1 MQTNKVNMNT
11 APKSH
16 TSRRGLRW
24 SSTALTA
31 SILLLLPLSYGQNDE
46 EGEEVFELS
55 PFTVDGGDD
64 SGYRANSTLAGTR
77 LKSSLKDVG
86 ASISVA
92 TKEFMDD
99 IGASDLENLLTYTG
113 GTEAPG
119 INGNMQAANLL
130 ENPGQVREERTNAR
144 QQANTRIR
152 GLARADLTTN
162 LFITDAPFDGF
173 NISRVTINRG
183 ANAALFGLGSPGG
196 ILDATLKRANFDDSL
211 EVEAKFDEFG
221 TQRYV
226 LDINKSII
234 KDKLALRLMALDEEI
249 GWEQEQA
256 YENDERF
263 HADVYFRP
271 LENTHIR
278 ASYTE
283 GTIRA
288 ARPNLSPPSDYV
300 STWNALGQ
308 PLYDGVTD
316 RYYSSVSDWNSG
328 NPIDRTL
335 SNDIW
340 QGNGPGPAL
349 MGGGTI
355 SANGGR
361 RLTVFFPDPNSSE
374 PGGFNG
380 TPQGMQTQIT
390 DQSGGDDNWPGGATK
405 NWKTPQ
411 EFRRVLEWP
420 VGTIPGAQ
428 GYEADYA
435 SLFARPQVTDRGFFD
450 YRENLYTTPSKL
462 EMGDIKAYNVSL
474 EQTFLEGDLGIELA
488 FDDQEYSDNLVKY
501 NNLNAVY
508 VDMNLT
514 LADGSTNPNVGRAY
528 VGGDGFAEPQTTTR
542 KTQRA
547 TAYYKLDLRDK
558 SDGWLSKLGTHTF
571 TLNASSSE
579 IGFQQQTHMSL
590 TSGTDWQA
598 FTEGRTGQNI
608 GGLNRSQ
615 VISYTSDSLI
625 GVTDPSQFNIGGVNA
640 IQRAPGQLT
649 DVIAWDAA
657 RAAGIDFGATTRDNI
672 QPKLDNMVRGTQ
684 SFTINNHLTD
694 PSQTWTWGGRASH
707 SEVDSAVAI
716 LQSRLLDDHV
726 IATASWRK
734 DDVQIFDYGTTGGV
748 GGLHS
753 AFGDIPAV
761 PSLAIDG
768 KKTTGYSIVG
778 HIPDEWS
785 EKVPGNME
793 FSLHF
798 NTSKNFVATGTRI
811 DIFNNRMPQ
820 QAGDVKEMGFSARD
834 KEGNFDFR
842 FNYYESTQIGASVN
856 PVGRLNNMWR
866 DILNNNSASE
876 IAASGISTPPAG
888 FLAAYEFEATGETN
902 DVTIR
907 DISDSETVISI
918 PQWNSR
924 NPQQNAIETG
934 VGTTNARGI
943 EVEFTYNPTRNL
955 RMMINGT
962 RALAA
967 RNDVAAS
974 EQIHLANRL
983 AEWSNPAIG
992 NNLWISGGRQIV
1004 TRDDA
1009 ENIVSIEPNYEN
1021 LVLNPETGQ
1030 LNQKILD
1037 QINTL
1042 NRFTIFDG
1050 LPSPELREWRW
1061 NFITNYTFDKEAP
1074 GFLKNM
1080 GVGGALRWESE
1091 NFLGTGVKRD
1101 DNGSI
1106 TQNPDIMFEGPTS
1119 SKIDLWITYKHRFEK
1134 LGMNYRARLGVN
1146 NLNSNHDLLP
1156 VAANPDGSIG
1166 VYRIEAPTTWSLT
1179 NTFSF

>member
-1 MQTNKVNMNT
+1 MTE
-11 APKSH
+11 PKYMRSL
-16 TSRRGLRW
+16 TSRVRR
-24 SSTALTA
+24 SSFVLTA
-31 SILLLLPLSYGQNDE
+31 STLLFLPLSFAQD
-46 EGEEVFELS
+46 GEEDEIFELS
-55 PFTVDGGDD
+55 PFTVDGADD

-196 ILDATLKRANFDDSL
+196 ILDATLKRANFEDSL
-211 EVEAKFDEFG
+211 EIGAKFDEFG
-221 TQRYV
+221 TQRYTV
-226 LDINKSII
+226 DINKKLI
-234 KDKLALRLMALDEEI
+234 DEKLAVRFMALDEEI
-249 GWEQEQA
+249 EWEQEQA
-256 YENDERF
+256 YESDERY

-278 ASYTE
+278 AYYTD
-283 GTIRA
+283 GKIRA

-300 STWNALGQ
+300 SSWLALGQ

-316 RYYSSVSDWNSG
+316 RYYASVSDWNSD
-328 NPIDRTL
+328 NPIDRSL

-340 QGNGPGPAL
+340 QGNGPGPQL

-361 RLTVFFPDPNSSE
+361 RLTVFFPDPNSPD

-390 DQSGGDDNWPGGATK
+390 NQSGNNDNWPGGATK

-411 EFRRVLEWP
+411 EFRRVLQWP
-420 VGTIPGAQ
+420 VGSIPGAQ
-428 GYEADYA
+428 GYDADYA
-435 SLFARPQVTDRGFFD
+435 SLFSRPQVTDRGFFD

-462 EMGDIKAYNVSL
+462 EMGDIEAYNFSI
-474 EQTFLEGDLGIELA
+474 EQTFLDGDLGVELA
-488 FDDQEYSDNLVKY
+488 YDDQEYSDNLVKY

-508 VDMNLT
+508 VDINLT
-514 LADGSTNPNVGRAY
+514 LADGTANPNVGRAY

-547 TAYYKLDLRDK
+547 TAYYKYDFREHDD
-558 SDGWLSKLGTHTF
+558 SFFSKLGQHTL
-571 TLNASSSE
+571 TLNYSSSE

-590 TSGTDWQA
+590 TSGNDWQS
-598 FTEGRTGQNI
+598 FTEGRDGQNI

-615 VISYTSDSLI
+615 VISYTSDSLVGI
-625 GVTDPSQFNIGGVNA
+625 TDPSQFNIGGVNV
-640 IQRAPGQLT
+640 IQRAPGSLT

-657 RAAGIDFGATTRDNI
+657 RAAGVDFGDTGRTNM

-684 SFTINNHLTD
+684 SFTMNNHLTD
-694 PSQTWTWGGRASH
+694 PSQTWTWGGRASF

-716 LQSRLLDDHV
+716 LQSRFADDHIV
-726 IATASWRK
+726 ATASWRK
-734 DDVQIFDYGTTGGV
+734 DDVKIYDYGTTGST

-753 AFGDIPAV
+753 AFADIPDV
-761 PSLAIDG
+761 PGLDIDG
-768 KKTTGYSIVG
+768 KKTTGFSVVG
-778 HIPDEWS
+778 HLPDEWVS
-785 EKVPGNME
+785 NVNENLELSV
-793 FSLHF
+793 HY

-820 QAGDVKEMGFSARD
+820 QQGDVDEFGFSARD
-834 KEGNFDFR
+834 KSGKYDLR
-842 FNYYESTQIGASVN
+842 VNYYESKQIGASVN

-866 DILNNNSASE
+866 DILNNNTPEE
-876 IAASGISTPPAG
+876 IAAVGIASPPEG
-888 FLAAYEFEATGETN
+888 FLTAFEFAPTGQSN
-902 DVTIR
+902 DVTVR
-907 DISDSETVISI
+907 DMDDNETVLTI

-934 VGTTNARGI
+934 VGTTDAHGV
-943 EVEFTYNPTRNL
+943 EVEFTYNPTPNW

-962 RALAA
+962 RAVAV
-967 RNDVAAS
+967 RNDVAAA
-974 EQIHLANRL
+974 EQMHLAERL
-983 AEWSNPAIG
+983 AQWSNPAIG
-992 NNLWISGGRQIV
+992 ENLWISGGRQIV
-1004 TRDDA
+1004 TRDDDD
-1009 ENIVSIEPNYEN
+1009 NIVSIEPNYES

-1050 LPSPELREWRW
+1050 LPAPELREWRW
-1061 NFITNYTFDKEAP
+1061 NFITNYTFNDSAP
-1074 GFLKNM
+1074 GFLKKM
-1080 GVGGALRWESE
+1080 GVGGAVRWESE

-1101 DNGSI
+1101 ENGSL
-1106 TQNPDIMFEGPTS
+1106 TQNPDIMFEGGTS
-1119 SKIDLWITYKHRFEK
+1119 TKIDFWLTFKHKFEK
-1134 LGMNYRARLGVN
+1134 IGMDYRARLGVN
-1146 NLNSNHDLLP
+1146 NLNSDHGLLP
-1156 VAANPDGSIG
+1156 VASNPDGSIG
-1166 VYRIEAPTTWSLT
+1166 VWRIEAPTTWSLS